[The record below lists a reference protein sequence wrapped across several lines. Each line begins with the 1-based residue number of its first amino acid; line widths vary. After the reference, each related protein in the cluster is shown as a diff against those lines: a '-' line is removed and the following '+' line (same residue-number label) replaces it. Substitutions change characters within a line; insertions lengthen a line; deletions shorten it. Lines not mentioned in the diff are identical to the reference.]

1 MRHRIRFGR
10 CLALVA
16 LSLPSPAPARDAPPV
31 PGGLQVDP
39 AGAPVALPAS
49 APIVLDGRLDDAAW
63 REAVV
68 IRGFRQR
75 EPREGAD
82 ASLPTDVRVT
92 YDARAL
98 YVAVHAFD
106 PEPSAIV
113 GLMTR
118 RDTGSPSDWIRVLV
132 DSYHDRRT
140 AYEFAVNPAGVK
152 QDRYWFNDTNVD
164 EAWDAVWDVAVGRD
178 GSGWIAE
185 FRIPFSQL
193 RLRHGGETRIG
204 FAVVRHVA
212 RLNEISTWP
221 LLPRSASGYVS
232 SFGEIAG
239 VSTGRAANRL
249 ELVPYVV
256 SQVETEPDVGGNPL
270 RRSPDPGAAAGLDF
284 KYALTPGLTLT
295 GTVNPDFGQVE
306 ADPAVVNLSA
316 FETFFQ
322 ERRPFFL
329 EGSGI
334 FRFDLDCEDD
344 SCTGLFYSR
353 RIGRSPRGELELR
366 DGAHERRPGQTTIL
380 AASKVT
386 GRLGAF
392 AFGALNAITGEERA
406 LVAEPGGRRRSV
418 AVEPASA
425 YTVVRAR
432 REYANQSSFGFML
445 TSANRA
451 VPRALETLPAQAY
464 AGGFDADWRL
474 SRRFRLD
481 GYLAASRVQGSLA
494 AIDALQTSARHLFQ
508 RPDADHLT
516 LDPDATTM
524 DGHAGRIAFSKI
536 GGERVRF
543 SSNLKWKSPGFE
555 INEVGFLRRADE
567 RMITNWI
574 QWRRER
580 PGRILRSL
588 RVNVNQWA
596 AWNFG
601 GDLLSNG
608 GNVNWHLTF
617 TNNWRYGTGV
627 TVNGRTFDDRLS
639 RGGPGGYR
647 EAKPALWAYV
657 ESDDRRL
664 VSFEHFFF
672 GMTDRT
678 GLERWEMAPGAT
690 VRPTSA
696 LSVTAALLLARNIDP
711 AQWVES
717 ETRDDV
723 SRHVFG
729 DLDQKTTAVTL
740 RVNYTA
746 NPRLSLQIYARPFV
760 SSGRYSGYSE
770 LADGRARRF
779 EERFAPYEYG
789 STADFRYRSFRTTN
803 VLRWEYR
810 PGSALFVVWQQAREA
825 DGPLAFDRD
834 VSSAFSAPA
843 RNVFLVKLAH
853 WINP

>member
-1 MRHRIRFGR
+1 MPHRRRVVR
-10 CLALVA
+10 CLALFACLLASPPDVPA
-16 LSLPSPAPARDAPPV
+16 APSSSRDVPPDAPGV
-31 PGGLQVDP
+31 
-39 AGAPVALPAS
+39 PVAVAAS
-49 APIVLDGRLDDAAW
+49 APIVLDGRIDDAAW

-68 IRGFRQR
+68 ITGFRQR

-82 ASLPTDVRVT
+82 ASLPTEVRVA
-92 YDARAL
+92 YDERAL
-98 YVAVHAFD
+98 YVAVHALD

-118 RDTGSPSDWIRVLV
+118 RDAASPSDWIRVLV

-140 AYEFAVNPAGVK
+140 AFEFAVNPAGVR
-152 QDRYWFNDTNVD
+152 QDRYWFNDTNFD
-164 EAWDAVWDVAVGRD
+164 EAWDAVWDVAVGRPD
-178 GSGWIAE
+178 TGWIAE

-193 RLRHGGETRIG
+193 RFRGGETRIG
-204 FAVVRHVA
+204 FAVVRHIA
-212 RLNEISTWP
+212 RLNEIDTWP

-239 VSTGRAANRL
+239 VAAGRAANRL

-256 SQVETEPDVGGNPL
+256 SQVETEPDAGDDPL
-270 RRSPDPGAAAGLDF
+270 RHSPDPGAAAGLDF

-295 GTVNPDFGQVE
+295 GTINPDFGQVE

-353 RIGRSPRGELELR
+353 RIGRPPRGDLDLPE
-366 DGAHERRPGQTTIL
+366 GAHERRPGQTTIL
-380 AASKVT
+380 AASKIT
-386 GRLGAF
+386 GRLGGF
-392 AFGALNAITGEERA
+392 AFGALNAITAEERA
-406 LVAEPGGRRRSV
+406 TVVEPGGRRRSV

-432 REYANQSSFGFML
+432 REYANQSSFGVML

-451 VPRALETLPAQAY
+451 VPAGLDTVPGQAY

-474 SRRFRLD
+474 SPRFRLD
-481 GYLAASRVQGSLA
+481 GYLAASRVQGSAA
-494 AIDALQTSARHLFQ
+494 AIDALQTSTRHLFQ

-516 LDPDATTM
+516 LDPRATMM
-524 DGHAGRIAFSKI
+524 DGHAGRVAFSKI
-536 GGERVRF
+536 GGERLRF
-543 SSNLKWKSPGFE
+543 SSNLKWKSPGFDV
-555 INEVGFLRRADE
+555 NETGFLRRADE
-567 RMITNWI
+567 RMVTNWL

-580 PGRILRSL
+580 PGRILRSVRL
-588 RVNVNQWA
+588 NLNQWA

-608 GNVNWHLTF
+608 GNINWHLTF
-617 TNNWRYGTGV
+617 TSNWRYGTGV
-627 TVNGRTFDDRLS
+627 TLNGRTFDDRLS

-647 EAKPALWAYV
+647 DVRPALWAYV

-664 VSFEHFFF
+664 VSFEHFVF
-672 GMTDRT
+672 GMRDGT
-678 GLERWEMAPGAT
+678 GLERWEMEPRAT

-696 LSVTAALLLARNIDP
+696 LSVAAALLLARNIDP
-711 AQWVES
+711 AQWVDS
-717 ETRDDV
+717 PSRDGV
-723 SRHVFG
+723 TPHVFG
-729 DLDQKTTAVTL
+729 HLDQKTTAVTL

-760 SSGRYSGYSE
+760 SSGRYSSYRE
-770 LADGRARRF
+770 LVNGRAGRF
-779 EERFAPYEYG
+779 EERFLPYAYG
-789 STADFRYRSFRTTN
+789 SDASFRYRSFRTTN

-834 VSSAFSAPA
+834 VASAFSAPA

>member
-1 MRHRIRFGR
+1 MPHWSRFGR

-16 LSLPSPAPARDAPPV
+16 LALSSPAAAVSPASLSRDGP
-31 PGGLQVDP
+31 LDP
-39 AGAPVALPAS
+39 PVALAAS
-49 APIVLDGRLDDAAW
+49 VPIVLDGRLDDAPW
-63 REAVV
+63 REATV
-68 IRGFRQR
+68 ISGFRQR

-82 ASLPTDVRVT
+82 ASLPTEVRVA
-92 YDARAL
+92 YDERAL
-98 YVAVHAFD
+98 YVAVHAYD
-106 PEPSAIV
+106 PDPAAIV

-118 RDTGSPSDWIRVLV
+118 RDAESPSDWIRVLV
-132 DSYHDRRT
+132 DSYRDRRT

-152 QDRYWFNDTNVD
+152 QDRYWFNDTNFD
-164 EAWDAVWDVAVGRD
+164 DAWDAVWDVAVGRHD
-178 GSGWIAE
+178 SGWIAE
-185 FRIPFSQL
+185 FRIPCSQL
-193 RLRHGGETRIG
+193 RFRRGETRIG

-212 RLNEISTWP
+212 RLNETSTWP

-239 VSTGRAANRL
+239 VSPGRAANRL
-249 ELVPYVV
+249 ELVPYGV
-256 SQVETEPDVGGNPL
+256 SQLETEPRDGGNPL
-270 RRSPDPGAAAGLDF
+270 RRSPDLGAATGLDF

-295 GTVNPDFGQVE
+295 GTINPDFGQVE

-353 RIGRSPRGELELR
+353 RIGRAPRAEIEPPE
-366 DGAHERRPGQTTIL
+366 GAHERRPGQTTIL
-380 AASKVT
+380 AASKIT
-386 GRLGAF
+386 GRLGGF
-392 AFGALNAITGEERA
+392 AFGALNALTAEERA
-406 LVAEPGGRRRSV
+406 LVAEPDGRRQSV
-418 AVEPASA
+418 AVEPASS

-432 REYANQSSFGFML
+432 REYANQSSFGLML

-451 VPRALETLPAQAY
+451 APRGALETLPGQAY

-481 GYLAASRVQGSLA
+481 GYLAISRVQGSRA
-494 AIDALQTSARHLFQ
+494 AIDALQTNTRHLFQ
-508 RPDADHLT
+508 RPDADHVA
-516 LDPDATTM
+516 LDPDATSM
-524 DGHAGRIAFSKI
+524 DGHAGRVAFSKI
-536 GGERVRF
+536 GGERLRF
-543 SSNLKWKSPGFE
+543 SSNLRWKSPGFE
-555 INEVGFLRRADE
+555 VNELGFLRRADE
-567 RMITNWI
+567 RTITNWL

-588 RVNVNQWA
+588 RVNLNQWA

-627 TVNGRTFDDRLS
+627 TVNGPTFDDRLS

-647 EAKPALWAYV
+647 ELRPALWAYV

-664 VSFEHFFF
+664 VSFEQFFF

-678 GLERWEMAPGAT
+678 GLERWEFGPRAT

-696 LSVTAALLLARNIDP
+696 LSLTTALLLARNVDP
-711 AQWVES
+711 AQWVEN
-717 ETRDDV
+717 EERGGV
-723 SRHVFG
+723 SHHVFG
-729 DLDQKTTAVTL
+729 HLDQKTTAVTL
-740 RVNYTA
+740 RVNYTV

-760 SSGRYSGYSE
+760 SSGRYSGYRE

-779 EERFAPYEYG
+779 EARFVPYAYG
-789 STADFRYRSFRTTN
+789 SSADFRYRSFRTTN

-843 RNVFLVKLAH
+843 RNVFLIKLAH